1 MYKDKK
7 KDCCTPFNLRAA
19 ELKKIYKEVQDDE
32 KKDYHN

>member
-19 ELKKIYKEVQDDE
+19 ELKINLQGGGSR
-32 KKDYHN
+32 